1 MDLVGSGQAVALFL
15 SYMRGK
21 TTAALGRQS
30 TDVLIARVFRRLVS
44 DEVSCLTVSDAPRK
58 ILVVD
63 DSQLT
68 LDVVAS
74 VLRQAG
80 YDVRTTTEV
89 NDLREMFGSW
99 LPNMILTD
107 VNMPNM
113 SGPELCAAL
122 KSSYD
127 TAHVPVIL
135 FSAVAPEL
143 LEKLS
148 RECEADGFL
157 SKQDLH
163 KLPDALEHLIER
175 TLF

>member
-1 MDLVGSGQAVALFL
+1 MSG
-15 SYMRGK
+15 
-21 TTAALGRQS
+21 
-30 TDVLIARVFRRLVS
+30 
-44 DEVSCLTVSDAPRK
+44 APRK

-89 NDLREMFGSW
+89 YGLHALFGDW
-99 LPNMILTD
+99 LPNIILTD
-107 VNMPNM
+107 VNMPSL
-113 SGPELCAAL
+113 SGPDLCAAL

-135 FSAVAPEL
+135 FSALAPEL
-143 LEKLS
+143 LETLAG
-148 RECEADGFL
+148 ECEADGFL
-157 SKQDLH
+157 SKQDLD
-163 KLPDALEHLIER
+163 KLPDALEHLIEM
-175 TLF
+175 LF